1 MARCRYQTGCLFVR
15 GRKGRKVWVARWR
28 EDVMKP
34 DGTLERVMRSEVLG
48 SASELQKREARKKL
62 EDRLR
67 PINQG
72 LYRPLSVMRFRDY
85 AEGDWS
91 TLVLPT
97 FKLSTRRGYRMVL

>member
-1 MARCRYQTGCLFVR
+1 MSIEQAARIAYTRNG
-15 GRKGRKVWVARWR
+15 
-28 EDVMKP
+28 
-34 DGTLERVMRSEVLG
+34 
-48 SASELQKREARKKL
+48 LQKREARKKL

-91 TLVLPT
+91 VLCIADWG
-97 FKLSTRRGYRMVL
+97 FRRSRSVIPK